1 MAVPTPLTPE
11 FAVSTQITAAD
22 FPNLAAAG
30 YKTIINNRPDG
41 EEAGQLT
48 AAAARQLAEQ
58 NGLNYVHIPVTMS
71 DLTATTIA
79 QFETALTENPGP
91 VLAHCKSGTR
101 SCILWAIATA
111 RQPTTSLADLLS
123 LTAQQGYNLERLRP
137 LIEQYAQP
145 E

>member
-1 MAVPTPLTPE
+1 MAVPISLTPE

-22 FPNLAAAG
+22 FPALAAAG

-58 NGLNYVHIPVTMS
+58 HGLNYVHIPVTMPE
-71 DLTATTIA
+71 LTAATID
-79 QFETALTENPGP
+79 QFETALQEGSGP

-111 RQPTTSLADLLS
+111 RQPTTSLDDLMS
-123 LTAQQGYNLERLRP
+123 LTDRKSVV
-137 LIEQYAQP
+137 
-145 E
+145 

>member
-1 MAVPTPLTPE
+1 MAVPTSLTPE

-22 FPNLAAAG
+22 FPALAAAG

-58 NGLNYVHIPVTMS
+58 HGLKYVHIPVTMP
-71 DLTATTIA
+71 DLTATTID
-79 QFETALTENPGP
+79 QFETALQENPAP
-91 VLAHCKSGTR
+91 LLAHCKSGTR

-111 RQPTTSLADLLS
+111 RQPTTSLEALMS
-123 LTAQQGYNLERLRP
+123 LTAQQGYNLDRLRP
-137 LIEQYAQP
+137 LIEQYAQLG
-145 E
+145 